1 MVRCRI
7 YPVNCVERHFKTQ
20 QLLLECTEEAW
31 SIYCYALKLLCGGGG
46 SLLLQQ
52 TSILWYDFAGG
63 DIESHYLEIISHDL
77 HT

>member
-1 MVRCRI
+1 MLGETFQNSTIIATVYRGGRFS
-7 YPVNCVERHFKTQ
+7 N
-20 QLLLECTEEAW
+20 
-31 SIYCYALKLLCGGGG
+31 CYALKLLCGGGG